1 MMKLHEEFLQ
11 ASILRYRQIPLR
23 NYSSFVRSSNP
34 NKSAT
39 IHALIIWLSLRF
51 VGRWIFA

>member
-1 MMKLHEEFLQ
+1 MKLHEEFLQ
-11 ASILRYRQIPLR
+11 ASILRHRQIPLR